1 MDDGSSKRINDGQ
14 DDTACDISALFL
26 CAHAQN
32 RCFRKRLL

>member
-1 MDDGSSKRINDGQ
+1 MDDGSSKRIYDGQ
-14 DDTACDISALFL
+14 DDTACDISAFFL